1 MTPNQKKRF
10 LTNFAVQLFD
20 NQNIEAGK
28 IFNLSAHQNNLFHIV
43 IFYLYYEEITFR
55 SQSWDIYW
63 LSRALAVKYQILSF
77 NPIPNQSLSQITWEC
92 VFQTDCRAR
101 HLKALFKLY
110 KSSHKSFSLSLILV
124 QNFDVLSKA

>member
-28 IFNLSAHQNNLFHIV
+28 IFNLSAHQNSL
-43 IFYLYYEEITFR
+43 
-55 SQSWDIYW
+55 

-77 NPIPNQSLSQITWEC
+77 NPISDQSLSQITWEC

-110 KSSHKSFSLSLILV
+110 KSSHKSFSLSLGLV
-124 QNFDVLSKA
+124 QNLDVLSKA